1 LDSLTSGTVLARRYR
16 LVDRIGVGGMSVIW
30 RAQDELLKRGVAVKV
45 LASDLAVDSRHRE
58 LVRAE
63 ARAAAA
69 LMHPN
74 VTATYDYGETFNA
87 DGELTAYVVM
97 ELLEGE
103 PLAARVEQGPL
114 PWPEAMRICAEV
126 AEGLA
131 AAHRHGIVHR
141 DITADNVM
149 LTPSGAKL
157 LDFGIAAVVDD
168 DEAEGFDFGTPAYMA
183 PERLQGRKAK
193 PANDTYALGVLLY
206 ETLTGQP
213 PYPAETWEELA
224 TVRREQPPP
233 RPEVSGLPEPV
244 VRLVEQCLA
253 LEPKQ
258 RPSASQVAWT
268 LRKHLPGAGRRYRT
282 GRAVRRALA
291 VASATAAVV
300 FGVLVGVT
308 LGWGPESTG
317 YPPPAADSPQPD
329 PQPDPPVA
337 EPDGGSAP
345 DPSASP
351 SPSTFD
357 GIPDPP
363 VVTSP
368 PAASVTLGTVSDL
381 VDQAEAA
388 NAVRADVAL
397 DLRQTIDNLRTQVEQ
412 GSTDVDA
419 AAEQIRDKVETR
431 AAEGSL
437 SEDSAAEITAA
448 LDALVAA

>member
-1 LDSLTSGTVLARRYR
+1 
-16 LVDRIGVGGMSVIW
+16 MSVIW
-30 RAQDELLKRGVAVKV
+30 RAEDELLKRGVAVKV

-103 PLAARVEQGPL
+103 PLSARVEQGPL
-114 PWPEAMRICAEV
+114 PWPEATRICAEV

-149 LTPSGAKL
+149 LTPSGAKVM
-157 LDFGIAAVVDD
+157 DFGIAAVVDD
-168 DEAEGFDFGTPAYMA
+168 DESEGFDFGTPAYVA

-233 RPEVSGLPEPV
+233 RPDVAGLPEPV

-268 LRKHLPGAGRRYRT
+268 LRKHLPGAGRRYRASQ
-282 GRAVRRALA
+282 AVRRALA

-308 LGWGPESTG
+308 LGWEPESTG
-317 YPPPAADSPQPD
+317 YPPPAADSPQPEPEPD
-329 PQPDPPVA
+329 QPAPA
-337 EPDGGSAP
+337 EPGGGSAP
-345 DPSASP
+345 DAPASP
-351 SPSTFD
+351 SPSPEAPFN
-357 GIPDPP
+357 GVPDPP
-363 VVTSP
+363 VGTTP
-368 PAASVTLGTVSDL
+368 PAEPVTLGTVSDL
-381 VDQAEAA
+381 VDEAEAA

-397 DLRQTIDNLRTQVEQ
+397 DLRQTIDNLQTQVEQ
-412 GSTDVDA
+412 GNTDVAA

-437 SEDSAAEITAA
+437 SEESAAEITAA
-448 LDALVAA
+448 LDALEAA